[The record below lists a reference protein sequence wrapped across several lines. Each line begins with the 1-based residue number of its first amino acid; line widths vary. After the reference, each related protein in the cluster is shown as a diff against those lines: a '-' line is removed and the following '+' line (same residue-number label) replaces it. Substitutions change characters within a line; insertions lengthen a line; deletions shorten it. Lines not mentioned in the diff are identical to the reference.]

1 MNYYFVLRL
10 GWGYVLTCCLFF
22 DLFVSVMYPTLLLF
36 QSLHLVI
43 ANDVKQQ
50 VVLTGNNE
58 IDKKVG
64 KS

>member
-1 MNYYFVLRL
+1 M
-10 GWGYVLTCCLFF
+10 LTCCLFF